1 MEQPV
6 AVRLDN
12 LFWKSFEERPR
23 KAAKGYVYRNRT
35 KTDTGRRV
43 EHTQALGRT
52 LVKELCKMA
61 PYVRNK
67 ERLARGHSKSATAT
81 VYQKHRTVRTRKWK
95 YTV

>member
-1 MEQPV
+1 MEKIRVLEVPV
-6 AVRLDN
+6 GVRVTRHKSVSLPIIVQEKPIGLN
-12 LFWKSFEERPR
+12 L
-23 KAAKGYVYRNRT
+23 GVRT

-67 ERLARGHSKSATAT
+67 GRRRIS
-81 VYQKHRTVRTRKWK
+81 
-95 YTV
+95 